1 MRGIGLVEIDLVGQ
15 VLSIH
20 GNVEMVVDLVSHAG
34 VKAPVGRDAACHD
47 LRRGVHSNYAAGI
60 LRGRSIVLKASIN
73 AAHVE
78 RATADADGG
87 RDMIIRPHGKAV
99 LCCLGEWPSGVDGRN
114 QNRGCGRSAIRSE
127 EHTSELHSLMRI
139 SYSVFCLK

>member
-1 MRGIGLVEIDLVGQ
+1 
-15 VLSIH
+15 
-20 GNVEMVVDLVSHAG
+20 MVVDLVSHAG

-114 QNRGCGRSAIRSE
+114 QNRGCGRSAIRVHCQGRSE
-127 EHTSELHSLMRI
+127 GHTSELQSLMRL
-139 SYSVFCLK
+139 SYAVSRLKKTTIQP

>member
-1 MRGIGLVEIDLVGQ
+1 MRVIGLVEIDLVGQ

-60 LRGRSIVLKASIN
+60 LRVRSIVLKASIN
-73 AAHVE
+73 ASHVA
-78 RATADADGG
+78 RATADVYRKSVGW
-87 RDMIIRPHGKAV
+87 
-99 LCCLGEWPSGVDGRN
+99 GECMSVRV
-114 QNRGCGRSAIRSE
+114 
-127 EHTSELHSLMRI
+127 ELRVGM
-139 SYSVFCLK
+139 KTKKKK